1 MSKGGAEFFRWLL
14 IPLADVAAIDHDVV
28 LVGRSINADRPKGKC
43 LEAQTRFPRS
53 FPAIASLAHKL
64 SAIQITKIS
73 TLIVWK
79 QIKPKKCRPARWVKA
94 RRLPFISAPNDS
106 MLVLA
111 GEFLN
116 RCKICAAARATDVVI
131 VGNRTGQDRAKPYNS
146 DCSQIGREHAYNP
159 RIDGT
164 TAPNASSGQFPGLTT
179 PRLQFHFQ
187 GRSRNCCRSR
197 RKRLS

>member
-1 MSKGGAEFFRWLL
+1 LACQVRVLSNQGESEYGARRAAYIDVEGTEGDGRAGERSGVERSSSSSKGMKVNYSKTV
-14 IPLADVAAIDHDVV
+14 P
-28 LVGRSINADRPKGKC
+28 
-43 LEAQTRFPRS
+43 
-53 FPAIASLAHKL
+53 HKS
-64 SAIQITKIS
+64 SAIQIAKIS

-131 VGNRTGQDRAKPYNS
+131 VGNRTGQDRAKPYNN
-146 DCSQIGREHAYNP
+146 DCRQIGREHAYNP
-159 RIDGT
+159 QNR
-164 TAPNASSGQFPGLTT
+164 Q
-179 PRLQFHFQ
+179 H
-187 GRSRNCCRSR
+187 NCS
-197 RKRLS
+197 